1 MPLKKSLCKFYNEC
15 RQPLLTLKGT
25 QKMNFKKAVKKHNNK
40 NHSKFNTNFNINQ
53 PSSKR
58 HGPHICLRLIF
69 CNIFWLALISN
80 QHFWNHNPT
89 SLQAGF
95 LLIGKEWKNL
105 FKFKRKWKKQQ
116 LPKYTIY
123 SSKMKKEKN
132 EERGVISKVP
142 KNLCCFIYHHHKQ
155 SKRLTWN
162 PTCFPFPF

>member
-1 MPLKKSLCKFYNEC
+1 
-15 RQPLLTLKGT
+15 
-25 QKMNFKKAVKKHNNK
+25 MNFTKAVKKHNNK

-58 HGPHICLRLIF
+58 HGPHICLRFIF

-105 FKFKRKWKKQQ
+105 FKLKRKWKKNNY
-116 LPKYTIY
+116 LIHYLLF
-123 SSKMKKEKN
+123 KN
-132 EERGVISKVP
+132 EKKKWRKRRHLESAK

-162 PTCFPFPF
+162 PTCFPFPFLVKQDALRK